1 MEVYLMMNERIKKLR
16 KDSGLNQKDFGE
28 KIKIVRSSVAKL
40 ETGENNPSDR
50 TIDLICRVFNVNEKW
65 LRTGEGPVY
74 KEKQGITEYIK
85 NISDE
90 DYLIKDI
97 IEVYMELDSDSKAAL
112 RNIAE
117 KMCAKINERNSK

>member
-1 MEVYLMMNERIKKLR
+1 MEVYLMINERIKKLR

-65 LRTGEGPVY
+65 LRTGEGSVY

-112 RNIAE
+112 QNIAE

>member
-1 MEVYLMMNERIKKLR
+1 MMNERIKKLR

-117 KMCAKINERNSK
+117 KMCAKIN

>member
-1 MEVYLMMNERIKKLR
+1 MMNERIKKLR

-74 KEKQGITEYIK
+74 KEKQGIAEYIK

-97 IEVYMELDSDSKAAL
+97 IEVYMELDPDSKAAL

-117 KMCAKINERNSK
+117 KMCTKINERNGK